1 MGIQI
6 LPSHL
11 VDQIAA
17 GEVVERPASVIKEL
31 VENALDAGATRIDI
45 DIEAGGTSL
54 IRIADNGIGMPADE
68 LALAL
73 TRHATSKI
81 ASLDD
86 LAAVETLGF
95 RGEALPSIA
104 AVARLRLVS
113 RHRDADMAWEIQA
126 QDGRIGEPRPAA
138 LNEGTVVEVRDLFFN
153 VPARRR
159 FLRTETTEATQVARM
174 VERLALS
181 RPDVALR
188 YTSNGREQLRVAAG
202 TDAASQLARLG
213 RVLGE
218 DFVAGCMEIDESAG
232 PLRLRGWI
240 SKPTFSRATS
250 DLAHWFVNGRAV
262 RDKLLM
268 NAVRVGYRDVLYG
281 GRHPAYVLHL
291 DLDPREVD
299 VNAHPAKQELRFRES
314 RGVHDFIFRA
324 ISRRLA
330 DTRPGMQHS
339 AVDTRPPAAPAPE
352 VRSFDFAAHSPWAVR
367 DAIAAAGATAS
378 AGRGASGN
386 GSAGQD
392 IRAYAQQAVEEAT
405 TARSAVTPLQP
416 VAAAADA
423 APRALGTAIAQ
434 LHGIYILAQDPQG
447 LVLVDMH
454 AGHERVLYEKM
465 KADHAARRAE
475 AQHLL
480 EPVTVNLPE
489 AVIDRVLEE
498 EAEWS
503 RCGFELSRLAPDRL
517 AVRSVPALLARQ
529 DVSQLVR
536 DTALAIVEEEGNH
549 HLEGAEHHLLATLAC
564 RGAVHGGRRLSLP
577 EMDALLRQMEQT
589 ERASQCNHG
598 RPTFARIALA
608 DLDRLFLRGR

>member
-1 MGIQI
+1 MAIRI

-31 VENALDAGATRIDI
+31 VENALDAGATRIEI
-45 DIEAGGTSL
+45 DIEAGGAGL
-54 IRIADNGIGMPADE
+54 IRVRDNGHGIPAAE

-86 LAAVETLGF
+86 LAAVHTLGF

-113 RHRDADMAWEIQA
+113 RERGAEAACEISA
-126 QDGRIGEPRPAA
+126 QDGQVGEVRPAA
-138 LNEGTVVEVRDLFFN
+138 LAEGTVIEVRDLFFN

-159 FLRTETTEATQVARM
+159 FLRTEATEATQVARM

-188 YTSNGREQLRVAAG
+188 YTSNGREQLRVAAVE
-202 TDAASQLARLG
+202 DAAADRERLA

-218 DFVAGCMEIDESAG
+218 DFAAGCMEIDVAVG
-232 PLRLRGWI
+232 PLRLTGWI
-240 SKPTFSRATS
+240 SQPTFSRAQP

-262 RDKLLM
+262 RDRLLM
-268 NAVRVGYRDVLYG
+268 NAVKIGYRDVLYG

-291 DLDPREVD
+291 SIDPHEVD

-314 RGVHDFIFRA
+314 RGVHDFILQA

-330 DTRPGMQHS
+330 DTRPGHQAS
-339 AVDTRPPAAPAPE
+339 AVDTRPPLAPQHSRGFEFP
-352 VRSFDFAAHSPWAVR
+352 AHSPWAVR
-367 DAIAAAGATAS
+367 DAVEAAGKEPDSAS
-378 AGRGASGN
+378 A
-386 GSAGQD
+386 
-392 IRAYAQQAVEEAT
+392 
-405 TARSAVTPLQP
+405 P
-416 VAAAADA
+416 ADL
-423 APRALGTAIAQ
+423 PLGTAIAQ
-434 LHGIYILAQDPQG
+434 LHGIYILAQDASG

-454 AGHERVLYEKM
+454 AGHERVLYEKL

-480 EPVTVNLPE
+480 EPVLVDLPE
-489 AVIDRVLEE
+489 AIIDRVLEE
-498 EAEWS
+498 AAEWS
-503 RCGFELSRLAPDRL
+503 RCGFELTRASPDRL
-517 AVRSVPALLARQ
+517 AVRSVPALLARG
-529 DVSQLVR
+529 DVAQLVH
-536 DTALAIVEEEGNH
+536 DTALAVAGDEGAH
-549 HLEGAEHHLLATLAC
+549 HVEGAEHQLLATLAC

-589 ERASQCNHG
+589 ERSSQCNHG
-598 RPTFARIALA
+598 RPTFARVALA